1 MFDFS
6 KYNQLSLILTK
17 TARIT
22 HLYKT
27 NQKCRFYINVILW
40 KLLQKKFKNIE
51 RGKLSLT
58 VSAQDIF
65 RKLYIIVINGSSLK
79 ALTISK
85 QVNISVGQV

>member
-27 NQKCRFYINVILW
+27 NQKCRFYINVIL
-40 KLLQKKFKNIE
+40 
-51 RGKLSLT
+51 
-58 VSAQDIF
+58 
-65 RKLYIIVINGSSLK
+65 
-79 ALTISK
+79 
-85 QVNISVGQV
+85 